1 MPTADK
7 VIIELEARVSK
18 AEADIRRYKSTTESS
33 LKAVEQASARAAKK
47 QEAEFK
53 RAARAIKAEQSQIG
67 ASMKALGASIG
78 AYFGASEIIKLADGF
93 TRVQNALKVAGLE
106 GAALKGV
113 QDQLLGQSQKYG
125 VGLESLAN
133 LYGKASQSAKEL
145 GASSQDLINLT
156 EYTSQALKISG
167 TRAENAGGAIL
178 GLNQALSSGRISI
191 EEYNQMLEGGLLP
204 LLQAAANN
212 EKFGGSVN
220 KLRQYMIDTGMS
232 GAEFFRLI
240 NAGASELETK
250 SNKAVLTLSGGFVA
264 LTSSIMVYIG
274 EADAAN
280 GVSAALGAA
289 MAEVGEN
296 LDVLADAI
304 AAISVALGVRFVAG
318 AVAGSGALRALT
330 AAAAGS
336 TTALGATA
344 AAGRAAGAALL
355 AAMGGPVG
363 AIITATAMAI
373 GYLATR
379 ETEAESTA
387 KRLAAA
393 TELASDGRKKAISLS
408 QRYAA
413 ALGAERA
420 EVVKLINVE
429 IGLAKTRQAA
439 AKSEVARALAKVKY
453 DKEQLAVA
461 RRVASKGGGPHGAGG
476 LMIGQTL
483 EDATS
488 STAASVKNLQAAT
501 ANLEQETGA
510 LAELANAFKGQGP
523 IKSGG
528 GAASPAT
535 DKKDK
540 AKKGPK
546 TPKDTG
552 PSPEDIAADHASD
565 LRRLRAEELQAQIQL
580 TDDIR
585 EKADLQKQLDELEY
599 KDRLAQIDQNK
610 EYTRAQ
616 KDAQIKALQR
626 IFGTGGEGTDQ
637 EGLRRSIALK
647 ELDKEI
653 ERQQTE
659 LAQAIAES
667 LEAELALE
675 IEGLD
680 SRKEQLEVEGQIL
693 DARHKAAMIAI
704 ENSDLDEEIKQQKRA
719 QLEAETAL
727 AKKRIEKE
735 GQSPL
740 EKYIEES
747 RKIKANLDDEIG
759 NIAVDGLDALNE
771 GLVDAIMGAKSL
783 GEVFS
788 NVAKQIIAD
797 LLRIAIRMA
806 IFNVL
811 GNIGGINFGGGSMN
825 AVTGT
830 PYIPGNASGGSFR
843 VKGQGGTDKNVLS
856 LNGQP
861 VRRVSMGETVSI
873 NPSGRGGNSGGSQSI
888 YVDARGAV
896 MNDQFAQMIL
906 KQSKQYAAQ
915 AGQASYAQS
924 MRDAPGAVGAKQ
936 RYG

>member
-1 MPTADK
+1 MAK
-7 VIIELEARVSK
+7 VVFDPAHFKEIYPQFAGISDTQLEWFFK
-18 AEADIRRYKSTTESS
+18 KSEFILENSDCKIKDETE
-33 LKAVEQASARAAKK
+33 
-47 QEAEFK
+47 
-53 RAARAIKAEQSQIG
+53 
-67 ASMKALGASIG
+67 
-78 AYFGASEIIKLADGF
+78 
-93 TRVQNALKVAGLE
+93 
-106 GAALKGV
+106 
-113 QDQLLGQSQKYG
+113 
-125 VGLESLAN
+125 
-133 LYGKASQSAKEL
+133 
-145 GASSQDLINLT
+145 
-156 EYTSQALKISG
+156 
-167 TRAENAGGAIL
+167 
-178 GLNQALSSGRISI
+178 
-191 EEYNQMLEGGLLP
+191 
-204 LLQAAANN
+204 
-212 EKFGGSVN
+212 
-220 KLRQYMIDTGMS
+220 
-232 GAEFFRLI
+232 RLI
-240 NAGASELETK
+240 NYYL
-250 SNKAVLTLSGGFVA
+250 LVA
-264 LTSSIMVYIG
+264 H
-274 EADAAN
+274 
-280 GVSAALGAA
+280 
-289 MAEVGEN
+289 
-296 LDVLADAI
+296 
-304 AAISVALGVRFVAG
+304 
-318 AVAGSGALRALT
+318 
-330 AAAAGS
+330 
-336 TTALGATA
+336 
-344 AAGRAAGAALL
+344 
-355 AAMGGPVG
+355 
-363 AIITATAMAI
+363 
-373 GYLATR
+373 
-379 ETEAESTA
+379 
-387 KRLAAA
+387 
-393 TELASDGRKKAISLS
+393 
-408 QRYAA
+408 YA
-413 ALGAERA
+413 
-420 EVVKLINVE
+420 
-429 IGLAKTRQAA
+429 
-439 AKSEVARALAKVKY
+439 
-453 DKEQLAVA
+453 
-461 RRVASKGGGPHGAGG
+461 
-476 LMIGQTL
+476 
-483 EDATS
+483 
-488 STAASVKNLQAAT
+488 
-501 ANLEQETGA
+501 
-510 LAELANAFKGQGP
+510 
-523 IKSGG
+523 
-528 GAASPAT
+528 
-535 DKKDK
+535 
-540 AKKGPK
+540 
-546 TPKDTG
+546 
-552 PSPEDIAADHASD
+552 
-565 LRRLRAEELQAQIQL
+565 ELQAQIQL

-599 KDRLAQIDQNK
+599 KDRLAQIEQNK

-680 SRKEQLEVEGQIL
+680 SRKEQLEVEGKIL

-873 NPSGRGGNSGGSQSI
+873 NPSGRSGNSGGSQAI

-906 KQSKQYAAQ
+906 RQSKQYAAQ

>member
-18 AEADIRRYKSTTESS
+18 AEADIKRYKATTEGS

-67 ASMKALGASIG
+67 ASMKALAASIG
-78 AYFGASEIIKLADGF
+78 TYFAGTELVQLADGF

-125 VGLESLAN
+125 VDLESLAN

-178 GLNQALSSGRISI
+178 GLNQALASGRVSI

-220 KLRQYMIDTGMS
+220 KLRQYMIETGIS
-232 GAEFFRLI
+232 GAELFRLI
-240 NAGASELETK
+240 NAGAADLETK
-250 SNKAVLTLSGGFVA
+250 SNKAVLTLSGGFQA
-264 LTSSIMVYIG
+264 LTSSLMVYIG

-280 GVSAALGAA
+280 GVSAALGQA
-289 MAEVGEN
+289 MVLVSEN

-304 AAISVALGVRFVAG
+304 AAISVAMGIKMVVG
-318 AVAGSGALRALT
+318 AVAGSGALRAV
-330 AAAAGS
+330 AAYAAVAS
-336 TTALGATA
+336 TGLAGMALA
-344 AAGRAAGAALL
+344 ARSAGAALIGAL
-355 AAMGGPVG
+355 GGPVG
-363 AIITATAMAI
+363 AVITATALAI
-373 GYLATR
+373 GYLVTQ
-379 ETEAESTA
+379 ETAAEATA

-408 QRYAA
+408 QRYASA
-413 ALGAERA
+413 IGAERGEILKTIQA
-420 EVVKLINVE
+420 EVA
-429 IGLAKTRQAA
+429 LAKTRQAA

-501 ANLEQETGA
+501 ANLEQETGV

-528 GAASPAT
+528 GAASPAS

-552 PSPEDIAADHASD
+552 PTQAEIEADHQAE
-565 LRRLRAEELQAQIQL
+565 LRRLNAEELQAKIQL
-580 TDDIR
+580 TKDAH
-585 EKADLQKQLDELEY
+585 EKADLQKQYDDLEY
-599 KDRLAQIDQNK
+599 KDRLAQIEQNK

-647 ELDKEI
+647 ELDKELD
-653 ERQQTE
+653 RQQSE
-659 LAQAIAES
+659 LAQAIADA
-667 LEAELALE
+667 LEAELSLE

-680 SRKEQLEVEGQIL
+680 SRKAQLEAEGAIL
-693 DARHKAAMIAI
+693 DARHKAAAIAI
-704 ENSDLDEEIKQQKRA
+704 ENSDLDEEIKKQKRA
-719 QLEAETAL
+719 QLDAETAL
-727 AKKRIEKE
+727 AKKRLDKE

-740 EKYIEES
+740 EKYMDES
-747 RKIKANLDDEIG
+747 RKITANMDDAIG
-759 NIAVDGLDALNE
+759 SVAVDGLDALNN

-783 GEVFS
+783 GDVFS
-788 NVAKQIIAD
+788 GVAKQIIAD

-806 IFNVL
+806 IFKV
-811 GNIGGINFGGGSMN
+811 IGGVFGGGIG
-825 AVTGT
+825 AG
-830 PYIPGNASGGSFR
+830 IPGNAMGGSFR
-843 VKGQGGTDKNVLS
+843 VKGQGGTDNNVLS

-873 NPSGRGGNSGGSQSI
+873 HPSGRGGGSQSGQSI

-896 MNDQFAQMIL
+896 MNDQFARMIL
-906 KQSKQYAAQ
+906 SQSKSYAAQ
-915 AGQASYAQS
+915 AGQAAYTSAV
-924 MRDAPGAVGAKQ
+924 RDAPSAVAAKQ
-936 RYG
+936 KYG